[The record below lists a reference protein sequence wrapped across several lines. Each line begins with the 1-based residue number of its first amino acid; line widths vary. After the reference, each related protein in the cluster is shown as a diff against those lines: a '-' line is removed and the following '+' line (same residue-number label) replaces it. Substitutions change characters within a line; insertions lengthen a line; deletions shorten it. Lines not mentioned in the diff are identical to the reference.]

1 MKLSTRGRYG
11 VRAVF
16 DMAYYGKGRPAQIR
30 VIAERQEIPVRY
42 LEQILNRLRRAGI
55 VCTLR
60 GPRGGYFLGKSP
72 AKITV
77 ADVVRATEGQLS
89 LVKCKEV
96 GRKDVQCHRAPKC
109 VVRLVW
115 EEAGR
120 RLNDYL
126 ESVTIEKLCSEA
138 EQMGL

>member
-16 DMAYYGKGRPAQIR
+16 DMAFYGQGRPAQIR
-30 VIAERQEIPVRY
+30 SIAERQEIPVRY

-55 VCTLR
+55 VRTVR
-60 GPRGGYFLGKSP
+60 GPRGGYYLGRSP
-72 AKITV
+72 AQITV
-77 ADVVRATEGQLS
+77 ADVVRATDGPVS

-96 GRKDVQCHRAPKC
+96 GRKDLQCHRAPTC
-109 VVRLVW
+109 VARQVW
-115 EEAGR
+115 EEASR

-126 ESVTIEKLCSEA
+126 ESVTIEQLCSDA
-138 EQMGL
+138 DRMGL